1 MNKLELLKEFWIPAA
16 VLVGI
21 ISYLFLNLFGLH
33 SAGLVIVLLS
43 IALGSYELV
52 VETVSEIIK
61 KHFVLDYIAL
71 VAIIVG
77 LMTGEFLVAAIIALM
92 IASGRNLE
100 QYGFKR
106 AKDALTSLVDRIP
119 DEVTLW
125 ENGEVGQKI
134 KLSQVQIDQQVV
146 IRKGEVI
153 GLDGELVS
161 DSGLIDE
168 SSLTGEPYESEKF
181 AGDQIRS
188 GTINIGDLM
197 VIKVTKTQ
205 SDSTY
210 NKIINLVK
218 DAQNEKA
225 PLVRLADKY
234 STIFTILTAILSI
247 GAYILTFD
255 LNRVLAIL
263 VVATPCPLLLATP
276 IALLGG
282 VNAAAKKKIIVKR
295 LASMEV
301 LSRINALI
309 FDKTGTITLG
319 LPKVV
324 SFELVKKTGNRQ
336 KLIAI
341 AEAIERNSLHPLAK
355 AIVRFA
361 KNEKTDRI
369 KAEKITEKIG
379 QGIYG
384 EVDGVSYHLSKLNS
398 NQGMKIGLYKA
409 QTVLAIFTFEDEIKP
424 QSKKIINQLKEL
436 GYKLYI
442 FTGDKQVAADK
453 VAALLGQGIEIK
465 AECTPED
472 KQLGIKELQAK
483 KQVVAM
489 VGDGI
494 NDAPALALAD
504 VGMVFSNE
512 EQTAASEAADVV
524 FLGGNFQHVAE
535 VLALSKRTIGI
546 AMQSILVGM
555 GLSLLAMVIA
565 SFGLIPPIVG
575 AGIQEAIDVG
585 VIINALRASRVNTD

>member
-1 MNKLELLKEFWIPAA
+1 MNKLELLKEFWIPVA

-33 SAGLVIVLLS
+33 NVALVIVLFS

-52 VETVSEIIK
+52 VETFTEIIK

-71 VAIIVG
+71 VAILVG
-77 LMTGEFLVAAIIALM
+77 LITGEYLVVSIIALM

-125 ENGEVGQKI
+125 ENDDIGRKI
-134 KLSQVQIDQQVV
+134 KLSQVQIAQQVV

-153 GLDGELVS
+153 GLDGELIS
-161 DSGLIDE
+161 ENGLVDE

-181 AGDQIRS
+181 VGDQIRS

-205 SDSTY
+205 ADSTY
-210 NKIINLVK
+210 NKIINMVK
-218 DAQNEKA
+218 QAQTEKA

-234 STIFTILTAILSI
+234 STIFTILTVILSI
-247 GAYILTFD
+247 GAYLLTFD

-319 LPKVV
+319 MPKVV
-324 SFELVKKTGNRQ
+324 TFDLSHKNADSK
-336 KLIAI
+336 KLIAV

-355 AIVRFA
+355 AIVRYA
-361 KNEKTDRI
+361 KEKNVARI

-379 QGIYG
+379 QGIFG
-384 EVDGVSYHLSKLNS
+384 EVDGTNYHLSKLSS
-398 NQGMKIGLYKA
+398 NEGMKIGLFKG
-409 QTVLAIFTFEDEIKP
+409 QTELGVFTFEDEIKP
-424 QSKKIINQLKEL
+424 ESKKIIDQFKGL
-436 GYKLYI
+436 GFKLFI
-442 FTGDKQVAADK
+442 FTGDKQAAADK
-453 VAALLGQGIEIK
+453 VATILGQGIEIK
-465 AECTPED
+465 AECTPAD
-472 KQLGIKELQAK
+472 KQSGIKQLQDK
-483 KQVVAM
+483 QQVVAM

-524 FLGGNFQHVAE
+524 FLGGDFKHVSE
-535 VLALSKRTIGI
+535 ILSLSKRTIGI

-555 GLSLLAMVIA
+555 GLSLVAMVVA

-585 VIINALRASRVNTD
+585 VIINALRASRT

>member
-1 MNKLELLKEFWIPAA
+1 MNKLELLKEFWIPVA

-33 SAGLVIVLLS
+33 NVALVIVLLS

-52 VETVSEIIK
+52 VETFTEIIK

-71 VAIIVG
+71 VAILVG
-77 LMTGEFLVAAIIALM
+77 LITGEYLVVSIIALM

-125 ENGEVGQKI
+125 ENDDIGRKI
-134 KLSQVQIDQQVV
+134 KLSQVQIAQQVV

-153 GLDGELVS
+153 GLDGELI
-161 DSGLIDE
+161 SGTGLVDE

-181 AGDQIRS
+181 TGDQIRS

-205 SDSTY
+205 ADSTY
-210 NKIINLVK
+210 NKIINMVK
-218 DAQNEKA
+218 QAQTEKA

-247 GAYILTFD
+247 GAYLLTFD

-319 LPKVV
+319 MPKVV
-324 SFELVKKTGNRQ
+324 SFEVSTKNQDPK

-341 AEAIERNSLHPLAK
+341 SEAIERNSLHPLAK
-355 AIVRFA
+355 AIVRYA
-361 KNEKTDRI
+361 KEKNVARI

-379 QGIYG
+379 QGIFG
-384 EVDGVSYHLSKLNS
+384 EVDGTNYHLSKLSS
-398 NQGMKIGLYKA
+398 NEGMKIGLFKG
-409 QTVLAIFTFEDEIKP
+409 QTELGVFTFEDEIKP
-424 QSKKIINQLKEL
+424 ESKKIIDQFKGL
-436 GYKLYI
+436 GFKLFI
-442 FTGDKQVAADK
+442 FTGDKQAAADK
-453 VAALLGQGIEIK
+453 VATILGQGIEIK
-465 AECTPED
+465 AECTPAD
-472 KQLGIKELQAK
+472 KQSGIKQLQDK
-483 KQVVAM
+483 QQVVAM

-524 FLGGNFQHVAE
+524 FLGGDFKHVSE
-535 VLALSKRTIGI
+535 ILSLSKRTIGI

-555 GLSLLAMVIA
+555 GLSLVAMVVA

-585 VIINALRASRVNTD
+585 VIINALRASRT

>member
-1 MNKLELLKEFWIPAA
+1 MNKFELLKEFWVPAT
-16 VLVGI
+16 VLAGI
-21 ISYLFLNLFGLH
+21 ILYLFFNLFGLH
-33 SAGLVIVLLS
+33 NAALVIVLFS
-43 IALGSYELV
+43 IGLGSYELV

-125 ENGEVGQKI
+125 ENDEIGRKI

-153 GLDGELVS
+153 GLDGELIS
-161 DSGLIDE
+161 DNGLVDE

-188 GTINIGDLM
+188 GTINIGELM

-205 SDSTY
+205 ADSTY
-210 NKIINLVK
+210 NKIINMVK
-218 DAQNEKA
+218 QAQTEKA

-247 GAYILTFD
+247 GAYLWTFD

-282 VNAAAKKKIIVKR
+282 VNAAAKRKIIVKR

-319 LPKVV
+319 MPKVV
-324 SFELVKKTGNRQ
+324 SFEVIKKNQ
-336 KLIAI
+336 DLKELIAI

-355 AIVRFA
+355 AIVRYA
-361 KNEKTDRI
+361 KEKKVARV

-379 QGIYG
+379 QGIFG
-384 EVDGVSYHLSKLNS
+384 EVDGTNYRLSKLGS
-398 NQGMKIGLYKA
+398 NEGMKIGLYKG
-409 QTVLAIFTFEDEIKP
+409 QTELGIFTFEDEIKP
-424 QSKKIINQLKEL
+424 ESKKIINRFK
-436 GYKLYI
+436 GMGFKLFI

-453 VAALLGQGIEIK
+453 VAAVLGEGIEIK
-465 AECTPED
+465 AECTPAD
-472 KQLGIKELQAK
+472 KQAGIKQLQDK

-524 FLGGNFQHVAE
+524 FLGGDFKHVSE
-535 VLALSKRTIGI
+535 VLNLSKRTIHI

-585 VIINALRASRVNTD
+585 VILNALRASRVDS

>member
-1 MNKLELLKEFWIPAA
+1 MNKLELLKEFWIPVA

-33 SAGLVIVLLS
+33 NVALVIVLLS

-52 VETVSEIIK
+52 VETFTEIIK

-71 VAIIVG
+71 VAILVG
-77 LMTGEFLVAAIIALM
+77 LITGEYLVVSIIALM

-125 ENGEVGQKI
+125 ENDDIGRKI
-134 KLSQVQIDQQVV
+134 KLSQVQIAQQVV

-153 GLDGELVS
+153 GLDGELIS
-161 DSGLIDE
+161 DTGLVDE

-181 AGDQIRS
+181 TGDQIRS

-205 SDSTY
+205 ADSTY
-210 NKIINLVK
+210 NKIINMVK
-218 DAQNEKA
+218 QAQTEKA

-247 GAYILTFD
+247 GAYLLTFD

-319 LPKVV
+319 MPKVV
-324 SFELVKKTGNRQ
+324 SFEVSTKNQDPK

-341 AEAIERNSLHPLAK
+341 SEAIERNSLHPLAK
-355 AIVRFA
+355 AIVRYA
-361 KNEKTDRI
+361 KEKNVARI

-379 QGIYG
+379 QGIFG
-384 EVDGVSYHLSKLNS
+384 EVDGTNYHLSKLSS
-398 NQGMKIGLYKA
+398 NEGMKIGLFKG
-409 QTVLAIFTFEDEIKP
+409 QTELGVFTFEDEIKP
-424 QSKKIINQLKEL
+424 ESKKIIDQFKGL
-436 GYKLYI
+436 GFKLFI
-442 FTGDKQVAADK
+442 FTGDKQAAADK
-453 VAALLGQGIEIK
+453 VATILGQGIEIK
-465 AECTPED
+465 AECTPAD
-472 KQLGIKELQAK
+472 KQSGIKQLQDK
-483 KQVVAM
+483 QQVVAM

-524 FLGGNFQHVAE
+524 FLGGDFKHVSE
-535 VLALSKRTIGI
+535 ILSLSKRTIGI

-555 GLSLLAMVIA
+555 GLSLVAMVVA

-585 VIINALRASRVNTD
+585 VIINALRASRT

>member
-1 MNKLELLKEFWIPAA
+1 MMSFDLLKEFRIPAL

-21 ISYLFLNLFGLH
+21 LTYLFLSWFGLH
-33 SAGLVIVLLS
+33 TAALVVIVLS
-43 IALGSYELV
+43 IGLGSYELV
-52 VETVSEIIK
+52 IETITEMAK
-61 KHFVLDYIAL
+61 GHFVLDYIAL

-77 LMTGEFLVAAIIALM
+77 LITGEFLVVSVIALM
-92 IASGRNLE
+92 IASGKTLE
-100 QYGFKR
+100 YYGFKR
-106 AKDALTSLVDRIP
+106 AREALTKLVDRIP

-125 ENGEVGQKI
+125 EKDEIGRKI
-134 KLSQVQIDQQVV
+134 KLSQVQISQQVV

-161 DSGLIDE
+161 ESGLVDE

-181 AGDQIRS
+181 TGDQIRS

-205 SDSTY
+205 ADSTY
-210 NKIINLVK
+210 NKIITMVK
-218 DAQNEKA
+218 QAQTEKA

-234 STIFTILTAILSI
+234 STIFTILTTILCV
-247 GAYILTFD
+247 GAYLWTFD
-255 LNRVLAIL
+255 LYRVLAIL

-319 LPKVV
+319 MPKVV
-324 SFELVKKTGNRQ
+324 AFEVVKKNEDRR

-341 AEAIERNSLHPLAK
+341 SEAIERNSLHPLAK
-355 AIVRFA
+355 AIVSFA
-361 KNEKTDRI
+361 KGEKTTRV
-369 KAEKITEKIG
+369 KADKISEKIG
-379 QGIYG
+379 QGIYA
-384 EVDGVSYHLSKLNS
+384 EVDGVSYHLSKLSS
-398 NQGMKIGLYKA
+398 NEGMKIGLYKG
-409 QTVLAIFTFEDEIKP
+409 QSELAIFTFEDEIKP
-424 QSKKIINQLKEL
+424 ESKKIIDQFKGL
-436 GYKLYI
+436 GFKLFI

-453 VAALLGQGIEIK
+453 VAAILGEGIEIK
-465 AECTPED
+465 AECTPQD
-472 KQLGIKELQAK
+472 KQQGIKQLQDE

-494 NDAPALALAD
+494 NDAPALAMAD

-524 FLGGNFQHVAE
+524 FLGGDFKHVSE
-535 VLALSKRTIGI
+535 VLALSKRTIAI
-546 AMQSILVGM
+546 AMQSILIGM

-565 SFGLIPPIVG
+565 SFGVIPPIVG

-585 VIINALRASRVNTD
+585 VIINALRASRTS

>member
-1 MNKLELLKEFWIPAA
+1 MNKLQILKEFWIPSV
-16 VLVGI
+16 VLAGI
-21 ISYLFLNLFGLH
+21 IVYLVLKLTGFSEVGVV
-33 SAGLVIVLLS
+33 VILLT
-43 IALGSYELV
+43 IALGSYKLVWETFSELV
-52 VETVSEIIK
+52 K
-61 KHFVLDYIAL
+61 GNFVLDYIAL

-106 AKDALTSLVDRIP
+106 AKDALTKLVDRIP
-119 DEVTLW
+119 DEVTIW
-125 ENGEVGQKI
+125 ENNELGRKI
-134 KLSQVQIDQQVV
+134 KLSQVQINQLVV
-146 IRKGEVI
+146 IRKGEVV
-153 GLDGELVS
+153 GLDGELIS
-161 DSGLIDE
+161 ENGLIDE

-181 AGDQIRS
+181 SGDQIRS

-205 SDSTY
+205 ADSTY
-210 NKIINLVK
+210 NKIITMVK
-218 DAQNEKA
+218 DAQTEKA

-247 GAYILTFD
+247 GTYIYTQD
-255 LNRVLAIL
+255 LYRVLAIL

-319 LPKVV
+319 MPKVV
-324 SFELVKKTGNRQ
+324 SFELMKKSEERK

-341 AEAIERNSLHPLAK
+341 AESIERNSLHPLAK

-361 KNEKTDRI
+361 KSEKTPRV

-379 QGIYG
+379 QGIFG
-384 EVDGVSYHLSKLNS
+384 EVNGVAYHLSKLSS
-398 NQGMKIGLYKA
+398 NEGMKIGLYKG
-409 QTVLAIFTFEDEIKP
+409 QSELAVFTFEDEIKP
-424 QSKKIINQLKEL
+424 ESKKIINQFK
-436 GYKLYI
+436 GMGFKLFI
-442 FTGDKQVAADK
+442 FTGDKQAAADK
-453 VAALLGQGIEIK
+453 VAAVLGEGIEIK
-465 AECTPED
+465 AECTPAD
-472 KQLGIKELQAK
+472 KQQGIKDLQQQ
-483 KQVVAM
+483 KQLVAM

-524 FLGGNFQHVAE
+524 FLGGDFKHVSE
-535 VLALSKRTIGI
+535 VLSLSKRTIHI

-565 SFGLIPPIVG
+565 SFGIIPPIIG

-585 VIINALRASRVNTD
+585 VIINALRASRVSIA